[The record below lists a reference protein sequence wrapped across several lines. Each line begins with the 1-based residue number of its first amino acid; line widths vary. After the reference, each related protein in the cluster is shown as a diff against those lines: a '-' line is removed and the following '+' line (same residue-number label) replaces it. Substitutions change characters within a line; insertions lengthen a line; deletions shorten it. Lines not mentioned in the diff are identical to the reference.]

1 MRYLTV
7 DLVLSRLKRRYPD
20 AGCTLRWRTPLELLV
35 ATILSAQCTDARVN
49 RVTPG
54 LFRKYRRSEEYLS
67 VPVSVLERDIRSCG
81 TFRVKARAIR
91 ESCRMVLDRFGGKVP
106 RTMEELLLLRG
117 VGRKTAAVVL
127 STAFGIHEGIAVD
140 THVQRV
146 SRRLKLTRKNTQDTI
161 EADLMRKTPRKDWGR
176 ISHLLIALGRDVCV
190 ARKPRCPE
198 CVFKFVCPSSTVS
211 SKQ

>member
-1 MRYLTV
+1 MEKPSIGS
-7 DLVLSRLKRRYPD
+7 VLSRLKRRYPD
-20 AGCTLRWRTPLELLV
+20 ASCTLRWRTPLELLV

-54 LFRKYRRSEEYLS
+54 LFRKYRRPENYLG
-67 VPVSVLERDIRSCG
+67 VPVRVLERDIRSCG
-81 TFRVKARAIR
+81 TFRMKARSIR
-91 ESCRMVLDRFGGKVP
+91 ESCRVILGRFGGKVP

-127 STAFGIHEGIAVD
+127 STAFGVHEGIAVD

-146 SRRLKLTRKNTQDTI
+146 SRRLQLTRKNTQDAI
-161 EADLMRKTPRKDWGR
+161 EADLMRKTPRNDWGR

-198 CVFKFVCPSSTVS
+198 CVFKFVCPSSTV
-211 SKQ
+211 KNH

>member
-1 MRYLTV
+1 MKKVTI
-7 DLVLSRLKRRYPD
+7 DLVLSELHRLYPD

-35 ATILSAQCTDARVN
+35 ATILSAQCTDALVN
-49 RVTPG
+49 RVIPG
-54 LFRKYRRSEEYLS
+54 LFRKYHRPEDYLS
-67 VPVSVLERDIRSCG
+67 VPVRVLERDIRSCG
-81 TFRVKARAIR
+81 TFRVKARSIR
-91 ESCRMVLDRFGGKVP
+91 ESCRMVHGRFGGRVP

-140 THVQRV
+140 THVHRV
-146 SRRLKLTRKNTQDTI
+146 SRRLQLTRKNTQNAI
-161 EADLMRKTPRKDWGR
+161 ETDLMRKTSREDWGH